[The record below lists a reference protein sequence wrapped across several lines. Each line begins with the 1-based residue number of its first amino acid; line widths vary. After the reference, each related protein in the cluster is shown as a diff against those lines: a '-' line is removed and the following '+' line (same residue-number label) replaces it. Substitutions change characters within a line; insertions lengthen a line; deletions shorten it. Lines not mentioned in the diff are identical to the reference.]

1 MENPTFIPRTKPPT
15 KSLRA
20 FKNIV
25 SEKEH
30 GFTLLELVVVILII
44 GVLATLGFT
53 QYGMMVEKSRGAEA
67 KAILGDVRKLAFV
80 YRLANGTITG
90 MTYSDVNIGSASDQI
105 PYPCRSS
112 HYFAYDFWAHP
123 SSATD
128 PVLRAC
134 ASRCGVNGWGPG
146 KPPQGTI
153 SPLQGLCLQTDF
165 SNGTDTW
172 QTYGVSY

>member
-53 QYGMMVEKSRGAEA
+53 QYGRMVEKSCGAEA
-67 KAILGDVRKLAFV
+67 KQIIGDIRKLAFA
-80 YRLANGTITG
+80 YYLENGTFTG
-90 MTYSDVNIGSASDQI
+90 IANANLNIGTASDQI
-105 PYPCRSS
+105 PGPTISTCRSS
-112 HYFAYDFWAHP
+112 HYFWYYAIKQP
-123 SSATD
+123 GE
-128 PVLRAC
+128 VLDVYAQ
-134 ASRCGVNGWGPG
+134 RCGTAG
-146 KPPQGTI
+146 KPPAGNT
-153 SPLQGLCLQTDF
+153 SFYLRLMVREDSCCVGVA
-165 SNGTDTW
+165 TW
-172 QTYGVSY
+172 INPYSY